1 MSAKR
6 TSDAVSILHNRYVK
20 DDPAKKAVLE
30 QERVNVY
37 VARLIRDMRE
47 QAGLSQAELAAA
59 IDTGQSAISRLE
71 DADYDGHSL
80 RILQRIAD
88 ALEHK
93 LVVQMTTEDSAGPGR
108 IHFPQF
114 LQQLRRL
121 HGYTV
126 DELARKTG
134 IDRMELVL
142 MERGNNAPQPVLLN
156 DLSKVYKVPLQQ
168 LLQVAGLVHD
178 QDDRFEEQASKFAAH
193 SESFDK
199 LTRDEKK
206 ALDEF
211 LAFLR
216 MNT

>member
-6 TSDAVSILHNRYVK
+6 TNNGVSILHKRYVK
-20 DDPAKKAVLE
+20 DDPAKKAALE
-30 QERVNVY
+30 LERVNVH
-37 VARLIRDMRE
+37 VARMIKDMRE
-47 QAGLSQAELAAA
+47 RAGLSQSELAAA

-88 ALEHK
+88 ALEQK
-93 LVVQMTTEDSAGPGR
+93 LVVQMVTEDTSGPGR
-108 IHFPQF
+108 VHFTQF
-114 LQQLRRL
+114 LQMLRRR

-134 IDRMELVL
+134 IDRSELAS
-142 MERGNNAPQPVLLN
+142 MERGNRAPEPVVL
-156 DLSKVYKVPLQQ
+156 DHLSKFYKVPMQQ
-168 LLQVAGLVHD
+168 MLQVAGLIHS
-178 QDDRFEEQASKFAAH
+178 QDGGFVEHASKFAAQ
-193 SESFDK
+193 SESFAK
-199 LTRDEKK
+199 LTREEKK

-216 MNT
+216 TET